1 VDDIIV
7 QEEEEVEN
15 SDSDIKRDDEESVES
30 LKEDE
35 QAIVQEGEIAPED
48 EQLEALIVAKAVEI
62 MHEIV

>member
-1 VDDIIV
+1 MDDIIV
-7 QEEEEVEN
+7 QEEEVEN

>member
-1 VDDIIV
+1 MDDIIV

>member
-1 VDDIIV
+1 MDDIIV
-7 QEEEEVEN
+7 QEDEVEN

>member
-7 QEEEEVEN
+7 QEEEVEN